1 MQHAIQILRTHP
13 LKPSQSLEECLRVC
27 FECEAACTACAD
39 ACLHEKPEMLGMMVR
54 CIDLDLDCAEICGAT
69 GRLIARAGGA
79 DPAVTRA
86 QLQACI
92 AACQACGAECEK
104 HAGHHEHCKHCAEA
118 CRACAQACQQ
128 AMQGLQQAA

>member
-1 MQHAIQILRTHP
+1 MQHATRVLRTHP
-13 LKPSQSLEECLRVC
+13 LKPSQSLEECLRAC
-27 FECEAACTACAD
+27 FDCEAACTACAD
-39 ACLHEKPEMLGMMVR
+39 ACLHEKPDMLGMMAR
-54 CIDLDLDCAEICGAT
+54 CVDLDLDCADICGAT

-92 AACQACGAECEK
+92 AACQACGTECEK

-118 CRACAQACQQ
+118 CRACVQACQQ
-128 AMQGLQQAA
+128 AMQGLPQAA